1 MKVCSKEGIDAP
13 ANLNTHNSRL
23 VIVCKPK
30 GPFWTALYYPG
41 QDLSILVLAA
51 ARDAA
56 LHEQLNHVSG
66 GEKMFPFSPISEGG
80 DSGVFRDDVA

>member
-23 VIVCKPK
+23 VIVKKK
-30 GPFWTALYYPG
+30 GPSWTALYYPG
-41 QDLSILVLAA
+41 QDFSIMVLAA

-56 LHEQLNHVSG
+56 LHGQLNHVSG